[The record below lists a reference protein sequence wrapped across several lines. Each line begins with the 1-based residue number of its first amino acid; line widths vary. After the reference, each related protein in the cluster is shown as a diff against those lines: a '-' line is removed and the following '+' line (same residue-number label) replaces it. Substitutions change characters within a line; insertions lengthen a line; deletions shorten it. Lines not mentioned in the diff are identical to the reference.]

1 MQQAS
6 DNTWI
11 FQKNNKFIFKLIV
24 ETIALLLLEH
34 LNLPQF
40 VILDVCVNIFDKWM
54 SEMSYILSQT

>member
-11 FQKNNKFIFKLIV
+11 FQKNNKCIKLTV